1 MIKNF
6 TPYKIPFRLTG
17 DNSCEMGELTRLHKQ
32 KLIGVTENYT
42 LKRRRATVFWPACEG
57 LLIKNSQSMFENEP
71 SLEMTNDRT
80 TIIKIAE
87 IDTIKNIFYLR
98 LNEYEE
104 NLEQLEKWMQ
114 ARFVTNLPVD
124 LIGENEKLVI
134 NTPLAAQV
142 SEYHLIWV

>member
-1 MIKNF
+1 M
-6 TPYKIPFRLTG
+6 TG

-57 LLIKNSQSMFENEP
+57 LLIKNSQAMFENEP
-71 SLEMTNDRT
+71 SLEMTNERT

-98 LNEYEE
+98 LNNEYEE
-104 NLEQLEKWMQ
+104 NLEQLEKSMQ
-114 ARFVTNLPVD
+114 ARFETNLPVD

-134 NTPLAAQV
+134 NPPLAAQV
-142 SEYHLIWV
+142 SEYHLI

>member
-6 TPYKIPFRLTG
+6 TLRKIPFRLTG

-57 LLIKNSQSMFENEP
+57 LLIKNSQAMFENEP

-104 NLEQLEKWMQ
+104 NLEQLEKSIQ
-114 ARFVTNLPVD
+114 ARFETNLPVD

-142 SEYHLIWV
+142 S